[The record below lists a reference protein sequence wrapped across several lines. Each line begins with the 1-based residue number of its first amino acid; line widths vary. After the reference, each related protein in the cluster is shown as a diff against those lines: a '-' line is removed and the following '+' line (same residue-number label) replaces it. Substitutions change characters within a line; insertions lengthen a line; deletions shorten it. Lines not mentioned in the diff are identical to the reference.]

1 MPKRKNNKKGGCVKS
16 SIQKGG
22 DAWTNDFSNL
32 IGHKATTINRVTNCP
47 KINNAIQTPAPTQKY
62 FPQKIPIQS
71 NTIKCNQL
79 GAGYHKNLNSNIAG
93 KAKIISDP
101 QCIPPVLNNSN
112 VPEIVDLNRQLGGS
126 YMFII
131 NPKTNRK
138 VNIMGKLG
146 KKIIKNYFLQLN
158 LI

>member
-47 KINNAIQTPAPTQKY
+47 KI
-62 FPQKIPIQS
+62 
-71 NTIKCNQL
+71 
-79 GAGYHKNLNSNIAG
+79 
-93 KAKIISDP
+93 
-101 QCIPPVLNNSN
+101 IPPVLNNSN